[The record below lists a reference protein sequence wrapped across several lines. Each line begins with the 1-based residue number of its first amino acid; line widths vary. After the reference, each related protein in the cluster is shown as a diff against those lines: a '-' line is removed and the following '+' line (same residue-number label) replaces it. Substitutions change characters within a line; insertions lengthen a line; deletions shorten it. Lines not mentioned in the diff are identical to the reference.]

1 MSCLRRHI
9 ERIAIV
15 GARGQMGA
23 LFVRAFHK
31 AGYVVSTL
39 DRPYR
44 PNGTDETIAAA
55 LCGPEGPAD
64 LALLCV
70 PVTAMREVAQMLAPH
85 MPAGAILCDVCSV
98 KVNPLAQMLEAYDGP
113 VVGTHPLFG
122 PVIPEGFEPRV
133 AVTPGRET
141 GEVSETGAAGG
152 AAVKAVSGVFARAGF
167 APFDSTAEEHDR
179 AMAVVQGLNFI
190 TTVAYLAAARQTPGI
205 ENFRTPSFERR
216 LEAARKMLTK
226 DRELFQLIAEDNPFL
241 QETVRQFTAYLDLAA
256 GGDLD
261 LLSARASWWWR
272 ETA

>member
-1 MSCLRRHI
+1 MSAPVRT
-9 ERIAIV
+9 IAIV

-31 AGYVVSTL
+31 AGYAVTTL
-39 DRPYR
+39 DRPYA
-44 PNGTDETIAAA
+44 DEAIQAV
-55 LCGPEGPAD
+55 
-64 LALLCV
+64 LAGAELVLISV
-70 PVTAMREVAQMLAPH
+70 PVTATRAVAERLAPF
-85 MPAGAILCDVCSV
+85 MSAGAILCDVCSV
-98 KVNPLAQMLEAYDGP
+98 KVNPLAQMLEAYAGP

-133 AVTPGRET
+133 AVTPGREI
-141 GEVSETGAAGG
+141 GAGG
-152 AAVKAVSGVFARAGF
+152 AAEAVSDVFARAGF
-167 APFDSTAEEHDR
+167 TPFASTAEEHDR

-205 ENFRTPSFERR
+205 ENFRVPSFERR

-272 ETA
+272 DMA

>member
-1 MSCLRRHI
+1 MSGARRI
-9 ERIAIV
+9 ERVAIV

-23 LFVRAFHK
+23 LFVRAFRQV
-31 AGYVVSTL
+31 GVTVTEL
-39 DRPYR
+39 GRPYSE
-44 PNGTDETIAAA
+44 DA
-55 LCGPEGPAD
+55 LREALSGVAGPVD
-64 LALLCV
+64 LALVAV
-70 PVTAMREVAQMLAPH
+70 PVTAMREVARMLAPH
-85 MPAGAILCDVCSV
+85 MPEGAILCDVCSV
-98 KVNPLAQMLEAYDGP
+98 KVNPLAQMLEAYKGP

-122 PVIPEGFEPRV
+122 PVIPQGFEPRV
-133 AVTPGRET
+133 AVTPGREIEGT
-141 GEVSETGAAGG
+141 FEGG
-152 AAVKAVSGVFARAGF
+152 ATHAVSDLFARAGF
-167 APFDSTAEEHDR
+167 PPFDSTAEEHDR

-226 DRELFQLIAEDNPFL
+226 DRELFSLIAEDNPFL

>member
-1 MSCLRRHI
+1 MNARSI
-9 ERIAIV
+9 KRIAIV

-31 AGYVVSTL
+31 AGYAVATL
-39 DRPYR
+39 DRPYA
-44 PNGTDETIAAA
+44 DEAIAEA
-55 LCGPEGPAD
+55 LKDAD
-64 LALLCV
+64 LVLVSV
-70 PVTAMREVAQMLAPH
+70 PVTATREVAGRLAPF

-98 KVNPLAQMLEAYDGP
+98 KVNPLAQMLEAYAGP

-122 PVIPEGFEPRV
+122 PIIPEGFEPRV
-133 AVTPGRET
+133 AVTPGRDFPD
-141 GEVSETGAAGG
+141 GKGG
-152 AAVKAVSGVFARAGF
+152 AAEAVSDVFARAGF
-167 APFDSTAEEHDR
+167 TPFASTAEEHDR

-272 ETA
+272 EKA

>member
-1 MSCLRRHI
+1 MKPGQDITRV
-9 ERIAIV
+9 AIV

-31 AGYVVSTL
+31 AGVAVATL
-39 DRPYR
+39 DRPY
-44 PNGTDETIAAA
+44 TDEAVKTA
-55 LCGPEGPAD
+55 LAGAE
-64 LALLCV
+64 LVLLSV
-70 PVTAMREVAQMLAPH
+70 PVTAMRAVAERLAPF
-85 MPAGAILCDVCSV
+85 MEPAANGGSILADVCSV
-98 KVNPLAQMLEAYDGP
+98 KVHPLALMLGAYKGP

-141 GEVSETGAAGG
+141 LGGEEGGDGGGDGGGSAA
-152 AAVKAVSGVFARAGF
+152 KAVSRLFARAGF
-167 APFDSTAEEHDR
+167 SPFASTAEEHDR
-179 AMAVVQGLNFI
+179 AMACVQGLNFI

-205 ENFRTPSFERR
+205 EKFLTPSFERR
-216 LEAARKMLTK
+216 LEAARKMLTQ

-241 QETVRQFTAYLDLAA
+241 QETVRHFTAYLDIAA

-272 ETA
+272 DKA

>member
-1 MSCLRRHI
+1 MTLAQRIRH
-9 ERIAIV
+9 IAIV

-31 AGYVVSTL
+31 AGFTVTSL
-39 DRPYR
+39 DRPYD
-44 PNGTDETIAAA
+44 PDGSGETIRAA
-55 LCGPEGPAD
+55 LAGAG
-64 LALLCV
+64 LVILSV
-70 PVTAMREVAQMLAPH
+70 PVTAMRAVAVQLAPFLDKN
-85 MPAGAILCDVCSV
+85 AILCDVCSV
-98 KVNPLAQMLEAYDGP
+98 KVNPLAQMLEAYAGP

-122 PVIPEGFEPRV
+122 PVIPEGFPPRV
-133 AVTPGRET
+133 AVTPGRDFP
-141 GEVSETGAAGG
+141 GGHGG
-152 AAVKAVSGVFARAGF
+152 APEAVGDVFARAGF
-167 APFDSTAEEHDR
+167 EPFASTAEEHDR

-205 ENFRTPSFERR
+205 ENFLTPSFERR

-226 DRELFQLIAEDNPFL
+226 DRELFQLIAEDNPYL

-272 ETA
+272 DMA

>member
-1 MSCLRRHI
+1 MNAVRSTAAAAVAN
-9 ERIAIV
+9 IAIV

-31 AGYVVSTL
+31 AGYAVTTL
-39 DRPYR
+39 DRPYTEDAIR
-44 PNGTDETIAAA
+44 EAMAAP
-55 LCGPEGPAD
+55 GGKGAD
-64 LALLCV
+64 LALISV
-70 PVTAMREVAQMLAPH
+70 PVTATRAVAERLAPF
-85 MPAGAILCDVCSV
+85 MPAGCILCDVCSV
-98 KVNPLAQMLEAYDGP
+98 KVNPLQDMLAAYAGP

-122 PVIPEGFEPRV
+122 PVIPEGFDPRV
-133 AVTPGRET
+133 AITPGRET
-141 GEVSETGAAGG
+141 LGGG
-152 AAVKAVSGVFARAGF
+152 AAEAVADVFARAGF
-167 APFDSTAEEHDR
+167 TPFASTAEEHDR

-216 LEAARKMLTK
+216 LEAARKMLTQ
-226 DRELFQLIAEDNPFL
+226 DRELFQLISEDNPFL

-272 ETA
+272 EKA

>member
-1 MSCLRRHI
+1 MSGIRRI
-9 ERIAIV
+9 ERVAIV

-23 LFVRAFHK
+23 LFVRAFRR
-31 AGYVVSTL
+31 AGVAVAEL
-39 DRPYR
+39 GRPYAEATVR
-44 PNGTDETIAAA
+44 EA
-55 LCGPEGPAD
+55 LSGSAGPVD
-64 LALLCV
+64 LALISV
-70 PVTAMREVAQMLAPH
+70 PVTATREVAQMLAPH
-85 MPAGAILCDVCSV
+85 MPEGAILCDVCSV
-98 KVNPLAQMLEAYDGP
+98 KVNPLAQMLEAYKGP

-122 PVIPEGFEPRV
+122 PIIPEGFEPRV
-133 AVTPGRET
+133 AVTPGREI
-141 GEVSETGAAGG
+141 GAGG
-152 AAVKAVSGVFARAGF
+152 AARAVSDLFARAGF
-167 APFDSTAEEHDR
+167 SPFDSTAEEHDR

-226 DRELFQLIAEDNPFL
+226 DRELFSLIAEDNPFL